1 MEFPFE
7 RQISLIALISDIHAN
22 IEALT
27 VVLEDIQNHKVDKIY
42 CLGDVIGYGPNP
54 RECIELVQ
62 KCSEF
67 TLCGNHEEA
76 VLFNAQDFNPKA
88 RRAID
93 WTREQLNSDTYDKE
107 KNYQLWDFL
116 GDLRKRVRE
125 DSILYVH
132 ASPRQ
137 PTREYVLPKDVKDP
151 AKLDSIFK
159 EFEDSEICF
168 VGHTHI
174 PGVFTQDL
182 QFFYSKTLENRY
194 EFKSHPGKKLVNIG
208 SVGQPRDGDNRACYV
223 LFDGETVEWRRIE
236 YDIQS
241 TMIKIRAIEDLA
253 DYLAVRLEEGR

>member
-22 IEALT
+22 IEALS

-62 KCSEF
+62 QCSEF

-93 WTREQLNSDTYDKE
+93 WTREQLNSDSYDKE

-174 PGVFTQDL
+174 PGVFTKDL

-223 LFDGETVEWRRIE
+223 LFDGETVEWRRIP
-236 YDIQS
+236 YDIQA
-241 TMIKIRAIEDLA
+241 TMTKIRAVEDLA